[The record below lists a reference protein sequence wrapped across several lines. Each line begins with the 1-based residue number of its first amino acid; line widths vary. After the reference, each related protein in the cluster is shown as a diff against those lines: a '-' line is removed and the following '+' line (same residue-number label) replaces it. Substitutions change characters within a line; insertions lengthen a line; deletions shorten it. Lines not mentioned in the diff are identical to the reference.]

1 MPSCVLGSALWNATV
16 NIISIKLSLL
26 FLYSKSLSKERIY
39 SLNQISIVQ
48 IYHLGT
54 VAFGSLILAIIRTI
68 KTILEYIEKKCKKFN
83 NDLTK

>member
-16 NIISIKLSLL
+16 NIIFIKLRLL
-26 FLYSKSLSKERIY
+26 LLYSKSMSKERIY